1 MKVEIHEAQKQV
13 CIWLS
18 HSESDDPE
26 LQAEIRNIILAYAH
40 WKYLVVVFRSGA
52 DDLYDNTLTL
62 LAHNRRVAAR
72 KEAQEE

>member
-1 MKVEIHEAQKQV
+1 MKVDIREAQKQV

-26 LQAEIRNIILAYAH
+26 LQVKILNIIRAYAR
-40 WKYLVVVFRSGA
+40 WKYMVVVFRPGA